1 MVIKNGSVLSEKVG
15 GGSEGSNGGSENGSG
30 VFLEVKSSI
39 VSLLDDSVVSSV
51 SSEVSVTIKVSSNK
65 SHDTSANGE
74 SVMEDSPSDTFPA
87 RRGSERTFVGVELIG
102 VEAVHEAL
110 KRYHRFGLAPPCRG
124 AFSGTTSTSRDV
136 VKVHGAEESIGTSQI
151 LFTIFEGFTSFVFAV
166 SLSEHNSQHSV
177 VNLVVKISILS
188 FLSSSEPFVGAFSF
202 SSREHNEMHFEVI
215 ILVINSVFTG
225 GMYVQ
230 LVGLVNHTLKFFL
243 FSFKGNNASSI
254 ELNNTLHFT
263 VSL

>member
-51 SSEVSVTIKVSSNK
+51 SSEVSVTIKVSSDK

-136 VKVHGAEESIGTSQI
+136 VRFMELKKALVRAKFYSQFSRA
-151 LFTIFEGFTSFVFAV
+151 LPASSLQLV
-166 SLSEHNSQHSV
+166 SLN
-177 VNLVVKISILS
+177 IT
-188 FLSSSEPFVGAFSF
+188 P
-202 SSREHNEMHFEVI
+202 
-215 ILVINSVFTG
+215 
-225 GMYVQ
+225 
-230 LVGLVNHTLKFFL
+230 
-243 FSFKGNNASSI
+243 
-254 ELNNTLHFT
+254 NTA
-263 VSL
+263 